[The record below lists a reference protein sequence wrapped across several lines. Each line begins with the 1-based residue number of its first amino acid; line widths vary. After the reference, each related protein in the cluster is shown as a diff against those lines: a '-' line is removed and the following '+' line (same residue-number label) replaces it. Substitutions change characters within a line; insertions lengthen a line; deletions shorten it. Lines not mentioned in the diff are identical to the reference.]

1 MPAATVRKVTSL
13 IGRRV
18 LLRPLIRDDFG
29 AWREVR
35 RRNRSRLTRWEPRAA
50 PGQPDVTEDFAAFT
64 ARCAARRR
72 ERQQGTGYGFGVFVE
87 GGFRGEMNLSSIQR
101 GPFQSCYVGY
111 WIDAAVSGRGYTPE
125 ALVVAARFAFEQ
137 LMLHRLQVAIV
148 PRNAASLRVVEKLGL
163 RREGLAERYVE
174 INGVWE
180 DHYRFAITAEEWKV
194 RASELI
200 DQWIV
205 ARSDDAA
212 GGAPDASSAS
222 RPAAPALRGP
232 VRPTG
237 LRRASR

>member
-1 MPAATVRKVTSL
+1 MPTTVRKVTTL
-13 IGRRV
+13 RGRRV
-18 LLRPLIRDDFG
+18 LLQPLTRDDFG

-35 RRNRSRLTRWEPRAA
+35 RRNRARLTRWEPRPV
-50 PGQPDVTEDFAAFT
+50 PGQPDVTEDFAAFA

-87 GGFRGEMNLSSIQR
+87 GGFRGEMNLSSIRR
-101 GPFQSCYVGY
+101 GPFQSGYVGY
-111 WIDAAVSGRGYTPE
+111 WIDEAVSGRGYTPE

-137 LMLHRLQVAIV
+137 LRLHRLQVSIV

-200 DQWIV
+200 DQWIMPRP
-205 ARSDDAA
+205 ADPAA
-212 GGAPDASSAS
+212 SAPDASTAR
-222 RPAAPALRGP
+222 RPAAPALRGSA
-232 VRPTG
+232 RPTG
-237 LRRASR
+237 LWRSSR